1 MKNLTLVLVLS
12 LTLTS
17 AFAQNSKYEKAMKEN
32 INLLYKAE
40 KISEYQEVANK
51 FDLIANKETKEWLP
65 LYYSCFAK
73 ILMSY
78 NEKDGDKKDALL
90 DEAQKPL
97 DKALKINA
105 KESELLV
112 LQGMLYQARISVS
125 PMARGYKY
133 SSLSN
138 NSLGDAQDIDKEN
151 PRIYYLAGMN
161 KLNMPSMFGGGK
173 EAALPYFKKGKE
185 KFDNFTASN
194 DLMPNWG
201 KSSNEA
207 KLKYCIEEKK

>member
-17 AFAQNSKYEKAMKEN
+17 VFAQNSIYEKEMKKN
-32 INLLYKAE
+32 IDLLYNANEMTDYQKA
-40 KISEYQEVANK
+40 ANK
-51 FDLIANKETKEWLP
+51 FDLIAGKETDKWLP
-65 LYYSCFAK
+65 LYYASFSR

-78 NEKDGDKKDALL
+78 IEPDGDKKDALL

-97 DKALKINA
+97 DKAFKIKD

-112 LQGMLYQARISVS
+112 LQGMLHQARISVS

-133 SSLSN
+133 STLSE
-138 NSLGDAQDIDKEN
+138 NSLGDAQYIDEEN

-161 KLNMPSMFGGGK
+161 ALNMPKMFGGGTEK
-173 EAALPYFKKGKE
+173 ALPYFKKGKE
-185 KFDNFTASN
+185 KYDKFTASN
-194 DLMPNWG
+194 ELMPNWG
-201 KSSNEA
+201 KTSNEK
-207 KLKYCIEEKK
+207 KLEYCSK

>member
-17 AFAQNSKYEKAMKEN
+17 TFAQNSKYEKAMKEN
-32 INLLYKAE
+32 IDLLYSAKE
-40 KISEYQEVANK
+40 LSEYQKIANK
-51 FDLIANKETKEWLP
+51 FDLIANNETKEWLP
-65 LYYSCFAK
+65 LYYASFARV
-73 ILMSY
+73 LMSFI
-78 NEKDGDKKDALL
+78 EQDGDKKDALL

-97 DKALKINA
+97 DKAFKIKE

-138 NSLGDAQDIDKEN
+138 NSLGDAQDINEEN

-161 KLNMPSMFGGGK
+161 KLNMPKMFGGGK

-185 KFDNFTASN
+185 KFDKFTTSN

-207 KLKYCIEEKK
+207 KLEYCSK

>member
-1 MKNLTLVLVLS
+1 MKKLTLVLVLS

-17 AFAQNSKYEKAMKEN
+17 VFAQNSIYEKEMKKN
-32 INLLYKAE
+32 INLLYNAKNM
-40 KISEYQEVANK
+40 SDYQKVANK
-51 FDLIANKETKEWLP
+51 FDLIANKETDKWLP
-65 LYYSCFAK
+65 LYYASFSR

-78 NEKDGDKKDALL
+78 TEPDGDKKDALL

-97 DKALKINA
+97 DKAFKIKE

-138 NSLGDAQDIDKEN
+138 NSLGDAQDINEEN

-161 KLNMPSMFGGGK
+161 ALNMPSMFGGGK
-173 EAALPYFKKGKE
+173 EKALPYFKKGKE
-185 KFDNFTASN
+185 KYDKFTPKN

-201 KSSNEA
+201 KTSNEK
-207 KLKYCIEEKK
+207 KLEYCSK

>member
-1 MKNLTLVLVLS
+1 MKKLTLVLVLS

-17 AFAQNSKYEKAMKEN
+17 TFAQNSKYKKAMKEN
-32 INLLYKAE
+32 IDLLYTAK
-40 KISEYQEVANK
+40 KTSDYQKVANK
-51 FDLIANKETKEWLP
+51 FNLIANKETKEWLP
-65 LYYSCFAK
+65 LYYESFAR

-78 NEKDGDKKDALL
+78 MEQDGDKKDAIL

-97 DKALKINA
+97 DKALKIQE
-105 KESELLV
+105 KESEILV
-112 LQGMLYQARISVS
+112 LQGMLHQARISVS

-138 NSLGDAQDIDKEN
+138 NSLEDAQNIDEEN

-185 KFDNFTASN
+185 KYDKFTALN

-201 KSSNEA
+201 KTSNEK
-207 KLKYCIEEKK
+207 KLKDCINN